1 MAFYAPF
8 SNQRH
13 NDDDDDDDV
22 KCNDGGISDLTK
34 KACLYR
40 NKITALSRW
49 RIETRKIV
57 IVN

>member
-22 KCNDGGISDLTK
+22 KCNDGEISDLTEK
-34 KACLYR
+34 VCL
-40 NKITALSRW
+40 
-49 RIETRKIV
+49 
-57 IVN
+57 

>member
-13 NDDDDDDDV
+13 EDDDDDDV

-34 KACLYR
+34 KVCL
-40 NKITALSRW
+40 
-49 RIETRKIV
+49 
-57 IVN
+57 

>member
-13 NDDDDDDDV
+13 DDDDDDV

-34 KACLYR
+34 KVCL
-40 NKITALSRW
+40 
-49 RIETRKIV
+49 
-57 IVN
+57 

>member
-13 NDDDDDDDV
+13 NDDDDDDDDV

-34 KACLYR
+34 KVCL
-40 NKITALSRW
+40 
-49 RIETRKIV
+49 
-57 IVN
+57 

>member
-13 NDDDDDDDV
+13 NDDDDDGV

-34 KACLYR
+34 KVCL
-40 NKITALSRW
+40 
-49 RIETRKIV
+49 
-57 IVN
+57 

>member
-22 KCNDGGISDLTK
+22 KCNDGGISDLTRK
-34 KACLYR
+34 VCL
-40 NKITALSRW
+40 
-49 RIETRKIV
+49 
-57 IVN
+57 

>member
-34 KACLYR
+34 KICL
-40 NKITALSRW
+40 
-49 RIETRKIV
+49 
-57 IVN
+57 

>member
-22 KCNDGGISDLTK
+22 KCNDGEISDLTK
-34 KACLYR
+34 KVCL
-40 NKITALSRW
+40 
-49 RIETRKIV
+49 
-57 IVN
+57 

>member
-34 KACLYR
+34 KVCL
-40 NKITALSRW
+40 
-49 RIETRKIV
+49 
-57 IVN
+57 